1 MSGIKP
7 GYVVEASP
15 EALLVNGHPM
25 PIADGIDVALHQVL
39 AQLGSMNEGR
49 EGTQEPL
56 RVHLKDHRVGGI
68 GDVLRDVPPEIPIS
82 MDTFVVKQEA
92 LDEDPAEKA
101 IDLGLQPAP
110 ESPDHDSIFTEKEK
124 PLDEKVKTPIG
135 RGKTAMQR
143 GQGFSL
149 KSEARAAVEAREA
162 RRRKMW
168 LIGCGALALVV
179 LLRVVFSI
187 IAGMGGTY
195 AALCV
200 DARLDQ
206 RIVVGEC
213 TGEGNP
219 FAEWLYF
226 GEGESIPA
234 VGETVTGG
242 LAEVPEGYGS
252 INREV
257 VEDRGGEVNGR
268 GTLDGVN

>member
-15 EALLVNGHPM
+15 EALIVNGQHM
-25 PIADGIDVALHQVL
+25 PITGGIDAALQQVL

-49 EGTQEPL
+49 DGAEEPL

-68 GDVLRDVPPEIPIS
+68 GDVLRDVPPETPIS
-82 MDTFVVKQEA
+82 MDTFAIKQEA
-92 LDEDPAEKA
+92 LDEDPAEKGL
-101 IDLGLQPAP
+101 DLDLQPAP
-110 ESPDHDSIFTEKEK
+110 ESPDHDSIFTEKEE
-124 PLDEKVKTPIG
+124 PLDEKVKTPIW

-162 RRRKMW
+162 RRRKMF

-179 LLRVVFSI
+179 LLRVGFSI

-206 RIVVGEC
+206 RVVVGEC

-219 FAEWLYF
+219 YAEWLYF
-226 GEGESIPA
+226 SEGETIPA
-234 VGETVTGG
+234 VGETVAGG
-242 LAEVPEGYGS
+242 LSEEPEDAGS

-268 GTLDGVN
+268 GTLDEAD